1 MLDTGAT
8 RSFISNTFADK
19 LNADVHNVE
28 PLTVTLPTGRQ
39 LVTNKAVQLDM
50 LIDDF
55 GYT

>member
-8 RSFISNTFADK
+8 RSFISNAFAEK
-19 LNADVHNVE
+19 LKADVYNVE